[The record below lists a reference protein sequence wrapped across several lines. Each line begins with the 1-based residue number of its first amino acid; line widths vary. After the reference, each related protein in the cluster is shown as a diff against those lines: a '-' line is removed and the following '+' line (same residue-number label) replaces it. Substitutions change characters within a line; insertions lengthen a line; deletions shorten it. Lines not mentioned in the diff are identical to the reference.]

1 VLRSFSFSTRYRGMT
16 KKKTPSGS
24 RDLVASKRNKSFARR
39 DARGR
44 FTEMTDEGRSLAQ
57 DRRRHATHKKP
68 RRQGDRG
75 D

>member
-1 VLRSFSFSTRYRGMT
+1 MG
-16 KKKTPSGS
+16 KKKSPSGP
-24 RDLVASKRNKSFARR
+24 RDLVKRRTNKSYARR

-44 FTEMTDEGRSLAQ
+44 FSEMTDTGRSLSHDARQ
-57 DRRRHATHKKP
+57 HATHKKP

>member
-1 VLRSFSFSTRYRGMT
+1 MT
-16 KKKTPSGS
+16 KKKTPSGP

-44 FTEMTDEGRSLAQ
+44 FTEMTDQGRSLAQ
-57 DRRRHATHKKP
+57 DQRRHATHKKP